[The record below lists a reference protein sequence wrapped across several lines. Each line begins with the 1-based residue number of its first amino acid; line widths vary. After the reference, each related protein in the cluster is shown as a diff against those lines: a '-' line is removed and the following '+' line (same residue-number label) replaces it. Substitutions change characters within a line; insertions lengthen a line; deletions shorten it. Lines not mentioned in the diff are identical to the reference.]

1 MRKLSLS
8 LFAAGL
14 SVFLIGCDGRANK
27 NTGTMETGTTT
38 PTEAL
43 KAQLRSVQGKGIL
56 FGQHDALSYG
66 IGWNATRDNV
76 YDRSDIRTVAGS
88 HPAIFSWDLGH
99 IDDKMNLDSV
109 PFDSIRSFIIHAYK
123 MGGINT
129 ISWHERNPV
138 TNDNSWTKPDSSS
151 MVFNFIPGGTKVELF
166 NQKLDKVATFLNSLQ
181 IDGKKIPVIFRP
193 WHEMDGSWFW
203 WGSNYCTHDEYKA
216 LYRHTI
222 TYLRSKG
229 VDNIVV
235 AYSPDRN
242 FFSEEEYLQWYP
254 GDDIVDIIGMDNYY
268 DFVENKL
275 DLIVKKLE
283 IIVDY
288 AKKTNKIP
296 AMTECG
302 SERMEINNWYTT
314 NLLKVLTANEK
325 TKQIVYAQVW
335 RNHRLEHFY
344 VPFKGHEQEADFIQ
358 FANDQQIMLL
368 NKFNQFKEGK

>member
-14 SVFLIGCDGRANK
+14 SAFLIGCDGRANK
-27 NTGTMETGTTT
+27 NTGTMETGTNA

-166 NQKLDKVATFLNSLQ
+166 NQKLDKVATFLPYSVPGTRWTVL
-181 IDGKKIPVIFRP
+181 
-193 WHEMDGSWFW
+193 GS
-203 WGSNYCTHDEYKA
+203 GGEATTAH
-216 LYRHTI
+216 
-222 TYLRSKG
+222 
-229 VDNIVV
+229 
-235 AYSPDRN
+235 
-242 FFSEEEYLQWYP
+242 
-254 GDDIVDIIGMDNYY
+254 
-268 DFVENKL
+268 
-275 DLIVKKLE
+275 
-283 IIVDY
+283 
-288 AKKTNKIP
+288 
-296 AMTECG
+296 
-302 SERMEINNWYTT
+302 TT
-314 NLLKVLTANEK
+314 N
-325 TKQIVYAQVW
+325 TKPFIVTPSPILGA
-335 RNHRLEHFY
+335 
-344 VPFKGHEQEADFIQ
+344 
-358 FANDQQIMLL
+358 
-368 NKFNQFKEGK
+368 KEWTISW